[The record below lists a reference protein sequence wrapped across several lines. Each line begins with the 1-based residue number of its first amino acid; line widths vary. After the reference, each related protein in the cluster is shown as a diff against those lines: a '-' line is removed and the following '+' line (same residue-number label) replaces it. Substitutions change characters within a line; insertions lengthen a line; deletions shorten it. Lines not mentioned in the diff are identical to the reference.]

1 MGAAPVLSSSVN
13 WRNIFD
19 IRYPE
24 GGLWL
29 VHMEIDCGGYKQL
42 NMVGN
47 VHIARHAPFFNCLAL
62 NKNFGPMETKPVCRA
77 HRSKTCLP
85 SY

>member
-1 MGAAPVLSSSVN
+1 M
-13 WRNIFD
+13 RNIFD

-29 VHMEIDCGGYKQL
+29 VHMEIDGGGYKQL

-47 VHIARHAPFFNCLAL
+47 VHIARHGRIELLQIHPDCNEHMKESIMRNAYQ
-62 NKNFGPMETKPVCRA
+62 
-77 HRSKTCLP
+77 H
-85 SY
+85 